1 MKSVLI
7 VEDDA
12 IVALDLKSRI
22 EKLGYK
28 VIGSV
33 ASGQEAL
40 NKITETRPDLV
51 IMDIVLR
58 GKMDGIEVAEKI
70 KDLKIPIVFLTAYSD
85 PETIKRARK
94 AGAYGYLLKPYD
106 DNSLKVAIKTALK
119 RYEADIRDLLK
130 APSPDVTEVAETPN
144 ILLVEDDA
152 IIAADFEEKLK
163 DAGFN
168 VVGVEVTG
176 EQAVKTASKLKPD
189 VVIMDVVLKGKMDGI
204 KAAKIIQG
212 DYDIPVIY
220 LTAYSDDKTLSRIL
234 ESEPYGYLVKPCNIE
249 QLKAEIQ
256 VVLETFHETKEYSK
270 RMHDITVTKAEEMK
284 IEKTAVFFVSSII
297 ISLAIYGFISRDMTW
312 LMYVLFIPVSY
323 SLLYFVSSFK
333 KPNRPSNGEMPM
345 VSILVPAHN
354 EENTIR
360 ECVESLSRLDY
371 HLNGSRNYEIIVIND
386 GSTDGTG
393 AILKELVKE
402 HKHLHVVTRKAPFAF
417 NGKGYALNDGLTLAN
432 GDIIAVF
439 DADARVRPDF
449 LKKIIPYFE
458 GENVAGVQS
467 RVRMYNADK
476 NLLTKMQD
484 IEFAIFGNLIMRSR
498 MNMGVSAFLG
508 GNGQLVRKDII
519 KEVGGWDGYAATEDL
534 NLTVKLMLKGYY
546 VRYCPEAEVWLEAVP
561 EWPAFFKQRTR
572 WLTGNLETL
581 FVYLPPVIDAPIPIR
596 MKIDS
601 IFYLFS
607 LLFIGFVM
615 LGYIVFILN
624 IGGFTMGMRAPFIIG
639 LISTI
644 AFFPLTITG
653 IKRDGYSIPRSII
666 LSIEYWAYCLY
677 LLPLFLIATAHII
690 RRSEKR
696 WAKTRHIGN

>member
-12 IVALDLKSRI
+12 IIALDLQSKI
-22 EKLGYK
+22 KKLGYK
-28 VIGSV
+28 VVGNV
-33 ASGQEAL
+33 ASGREAL
-40 NKITETRPDLV
+40 YKITETKPDLV
-51 IMDIVLR
+51 LMDIVLR
-58 GKMDGIEVAEKI
+58 GEMDGIEVAEKI
-70 KDLKIPIVFLTAYSD
+70 KDLRIPIVFLTAYSD
-85 PETIKRARK
+85 PETIKRARR

-106 DNSLKVAIKTALK
+106 DHSLSVTIKTALK
-119 RYEADIRDLLK
+119 RYEANIRDLFK
-130 APSPDVTEVAETPN
+130 TPSLDVTQRAETPK
-144 ILLVEDDA
+144 ILLVEDNA

-163 DAGFN
+163 VAGFN

-176 EQAVKTASKLKPD
+176 EGAVKTASKLKPD
-189 VVIMDVVLKGKMDGI
+189 VVIMDVVLKGEMDGI

-212 DYDIPVIY
+212 YNIPVIY

-234 ESEPYGYLVKPCNIE
+234 ESEPYGYLVKPCTTE

-270 RMHDITVTKAEEMK
+270 RMHEIIVTKAEEMK

-297 ISLAIYGFISRDMTW
+297 ISLAIYGLISRDMTW
-312 LMYVLFIPVSY
+312 LMYLLFIPASY
-323 SLLYFVSSFK
+323 SILYLISSFK
-333 KPNRPSNGEMPM
+333 KPNRPSDGEMPM
-345 VSILVPAHN
+345 VSIIVPAHN

-371 HLNGSRNYEIIVIND
+371 HLNGRKNYEIIVVND
-386 GSTDGTG
+386 GSTDRTG

-402 HKHLHVVTRKAPFAF
+402 HKHLHVITRKAPFAF

-432 GDIIAVF
+432 GDVIAVF

-449 LKKIIPYFE
+449 LKKIMPYLE
-458 GENVAGVQS
+458 GENVAGAQS

-476 NLLTKMQD
+476 NLITKMQD
-484 IEFAIFGNLIMRSR
+484 IEFAIFNNLIMRSR
-498 MNMGVSAFLG
+498 MNLGVSAFLG
-508 GNGQLVRKDII
+508 GNGQLVKKDII

-534 NLTVKLMLKGYY
+534 NLTVKLMIKGYHI
-546 VRYCPEAEVWLEAVP
+546 RYCPEAEVWQEAVP
-561 EWPAFFKQRTR
+561 KWPAFFKQRTR

-581 FVYLPPVIDAPIPIR
+581 FVYLALVIDAPIPIR

-615 LGYIVFILN
+615 LGYIVSILN

-639 LISTI
+639 LISTV
-644 AFFPLTITG
+644 AFFPLAITG
-653 IKRDGYSIPRSII
+653 IKRDGYNITRSIV

-690 RRSEKR
+690 GRSEKK